1 MKPPP
6 PRPLIAAARPVEI
19 PDHHREGKL
28 RLDMNENQWG
38 PSPRVLAA
46 LSPLLEEDGRPLSL
60 YGFHEELLDLL
71 SERLNIPTD
80 EILITAGADEGISL
94 LFEAFREPHDTVVL
108 PDPTFVTFLTE
119 AETTGETI
127 QRVPYREDLQF
138 PRQEFLEAMAAR
150 PRIAII
156 VNPNNPT
163 GTAVE
168 IDWIAKLCTAAPDT
182 LVVCD
187 EAYVEYH
194 GETTLSMRSRPAN
207 LAVVRTF
214 SKAYGLAG
222 LRVAFVVAHAEVV
235 ASLLKVRTPFSVST
249 PALVAACAALE
260 DPDFLHAHVQM
271 VRKEMSSLVGAL
283 RGLGFDAMST
293 RTNFIL
299 VRAGHDSPEV
309 AATLARQGIIVS
321 DRSHDAGLEGVL
333 RIAIGRPD
341 QNERLVNALTRAAR
355 KDQR

>member
-19 PDHHREGKL
+19 PDHHREGML

-38 PSPRVLAA
+38 PSPRVLTA
-46 LSPLLEEDGRPLSL
+46 LSSLLDDDGRTLSL
-60 YGFHEELLDLL
+60 YGFHEQLLDLL
-71 SERLNIPTD
+71 SEQLHIPTE

-94 LFEAFREPHDTVVL
+94 LFDAFRDSDDTVVL
-108 PDPTFVTFLTE
+108 PDPTFVTFLSE
-119 AETTGETI
+119 AETTGATI

-150 PRIAII
+150 PRMAII

-163 GTAVE
+163 GTAVG
-168 IDWIAKLCTAAPDT
+168 IAWIEELCNKAPDT

-194 GETTLSMRSRPAN
+194 GETTLSIRPRPAN

-235 ASLLKVRTPFSVST
+235 ASLQKVRTPFSVST

-260 DPDFLHAHVQM
+260 DSDFLQAHVQM
-271 VRKEMSSLVGAL
+271 VRKEMSSLVEAL
-283 RGLGFDAMST
+283 QGLGIDAKPT

-299 VRAGHDSPEV
+299 LHAGHDKPKLVS
-309 AATLARQGIIVS
+309 ALASQGIIVS

-333 RIAIGRPD
+333 RITVGRPD
-341 QNERLVNALTRAAR
+341 QNERLVNALKRAV
-355 KDQR
+355 

>member
-19 PDHHREGKL
+19 PDDNRIGKL

-38 PSPRVLAA
+38 PSPRVLTA
-46 LSPLLEEDGRPLSL
+46 LSSLLDDGGRALSL
-60 YGFHEELLDLL
+60 YGFHQQLLGLL
-71 SERLNIPTD
+71 SERLRVPSG

-94 LFEAFREPHDTVVL
+94 LFEAFRSPHDTVVL

-119 AETTGETI
+119 AETTGDTI

-150 PRIAII
+150 PRMAII

-163 GTAVE
+163 GTAVK
-168 IDWIAKLCTAAPDT
+168 IDWIEALCSKAPDT

-194 GETTLSMRSRPAN
+194 GETTLSIRPRPAN

-222 LRVAFVVAHAEVV
+222 LRVALVVAHAEVV
-235 ASLLKVRTPFSVST
+235 ASLQKVKNAVF
-249 PALVAACAALE
+249 AE
-260 DPDFLHAHVQM
+260 H
-271 VRKEMSSLVGAL
+271 
-283 RGLGFDAMST
+283 RGLGGG
-293 RTNFIL
+293 
-299 VRAGHDSPEV
+299 VCC
-309 AATLARQGIIVS
+309 AR
-321 DRSHDAGLEGVL
+321 GL
-333 RIAIGRPD
+333 
-341 QNERLVNALTRAAR
+341 RLP
-355 KDQR
+355 